1 MTEPKIRFKRDDGSS
16 FPDWEEIT
24 FDSLYEPLNNNTY
37 SRDCLNY
44 ENGEAKNIHYGDILV
59 KFGEICDVQKEE
71 LPFVNDGNLVQK
83 YASLQDG
90 DIILADTAEDE
101 TVGKAIEMHNVNGE
115 NVISGL
121 HTMVCRPRLP
131 FAPKYLGYYM
141 NSSSYHSQLK
151 PYMQGI
157 KVTSIGRKNIAETM
171 ISYPS
176 DEKEQQKIADFLSNV
191 DEVIA
196 ASEEEVANLEQQKK
210 AVMQKI
216 FSQEVRFKR
225 EDGSDFPDW
234 EEKKLGDICSKI
246 GSGKTP
252 KGGKETYT
260 DFGVALIR
268 SQNVLWGR
276 LDLTDV
282 AYIAETINNTMKN
295 SEVKYGDILL
305 NITGASIGRVCV
317 FMEDI
322 KANINQHV
330 CIIRIEN
337 KSIYN
342 QKFILQLLMSEFLQ
356 SQIWLLQ
363 NGGSREGLNFQQI
376 SNFDILLPCCEE
388 QQKIADFLTSYDEA
402 ITAAKQELAKWKEL
416 KKGLLQQMFV

>member
-16 FPDWEEIT
+16 FPDWEEIA

-44 ENGEAKNIHYGDILV
+44 ESGKAKNIHYGDILV

-71 LPFVNDGNLVQK
+71 LPFVNDGNAVQK
-83 YASLQDG
+83 YVSLQDG
-90 DIILADTAEDE
+90 DIVLADTAEDE

-121 HTMVCRPRLP
+121 HTMACRPRLS

-196 ASEEEVANLEQQKK
+196 ASEEEVVKLKELKKGCLQKMFPQGDAK
-210 AVMQKI
+210 VP
-216 FSQEVRFKR
+216 EVRFP
-225 EDGSDFPDW
+225 GFNGDW
-234 EEKKLGDICSKI
+234 EQRKLSDEVSSIDTGKSKFDAKESGDYEILGSTGVIGYDDSFDYEGDFLLTARVGANAGTLYRHSGKVKITDNTVFLQGSHIDFAFYLLDKFDLKKMSF
-246 GSGKTP
+246 GSGQP
-252 KGGKETYT
+252 
-260 DFGVALIR
+260 L
-268 SQNVLWGR
+268 
-276 LDLTDV
+276 
-282 AYIAETINNTMKN
+282 
-295 SEVKYGDILL
+295 
-305 NITGASIGRVCV
+305 
-317 FMEDI
+317 I
-322 KANINQHV
+322 KASELK
-330 CIIRIEN
+330 CLE
-337 KSIYN
+337 
-342 QKFILQLLMSEFLQ
+342 LMMPV
-356 SQIWLLQ
+356 Q
-363 NGGSREGLNFQQI
+363 N
-376 SNFDILLPCCEE
+376 EE
-388 QQKIADFLTSYDEA
+388 KEKIATYFFNLDNL
-402 ITAAKQELAKWKEL
+402 ITLHQRECDKWKEL

>member
-16 FPDWEEIT
+16 FPDWEEIA

-44 ENGEAKNIHYGDILV
+44 ESGKAKNIHYGDILV

-71 LPFVNDGNLVQK
+71 LPFVNDGNAVQK
-83 YASLQDG
+83 YVSLQDG
-90 DIILADTAEDE
+90 DIVLADTAEDE

-121 HTMVCRPRLP
+121 HTMACRPRLS

-141 NSSSYHSQLK
+141 NSFSYHSQLK

-234 EEKKLGDICSKI
+234 EESVITDIAYTYIGLVTTMTEHYVSEGVTLIRNSDIKENKFVFKEPIYLDYTFAEKNKSRKHQLGDVITVHTGDVGTSAVIDEKLVGSI
-246 GSGKTP
+246 GFATIVTRVKNQKEYLPKFLCWYFNSPNNKTNI
-252 KGGKETYT
+252 E
-260 DFGVALIR
+260 
-268 SQNVLWGR
+268 N
-276 LDLTDV
+276 
-282 AYIAETINNTMKN
+282 M
-295 SEVKYGDILL
+295 
-305 NITGASIGRVCV
+305 ITGDGRNNLNMKD
-317 FMEDI
+317 F
-322 KANINQHV
+322 
-330 CIIRIEN
+330 N
-337 KSIYN
+337 KLRVP
-342 QKFILQLLMSEFLQ
+342 ILHP
-356 SQIWLLQ
+356 
-363 NGGSREGLNFQQI
+363 
-376 SNFDILLPCCEE
+376 DE
-388 QQKIADFLTSYDEA
+388 QQLIADFLTNYDEA
-402 ITAAKQELAKWKEL
+402 ITAAKQELEKWKEL